1 MIPQELIRKKRDGLE
16 LTLPEIE
23 FLVGGLTSGQLS
35 EGQVAAFA
43 MAVYFQGMTAK
54 ECAGLTRAMMNSG
67 DTLNWKNLDL
77 NGPVLDKHS
86 TGGIGDKV
94 SLMLGPLVAACGGY
108 VPMISGRGLGHT
120 GGTLDKLDS
129 ISGYQTAPDLVK
141 LRQVVKEVGVA
152 IIGQTSELAPADR
165 RLYAIRDVTAT
176 VESIPLI
183 TASILSKKLAAG
195 LDALVMDVKTGSG
208 AFMPTHDQSVALASS
223 IVAVADENGVK
234 TSALLTDMNQVL
246 GLNVGNGLEV
256 LETIKYLKNEKV
268 DPRLDQVTVSLG
280 GELLFLGGLVSSAEE
295 GRARI
300 RNAREDGSGAEYFA
314 RMVTALGGP
323 ADLVEHSDH
332 HLEKAAVVVPVMPK
346 ESGYLV
352 KMDAREIGLA
362 LVHLGGGRTRADQK
376 IDYAVGFENFV
387 DLNDYVSQQQ
397 PIAFVHAR
405 TNSEAEQAIL
415 NILKA
420 CVIADEP
427 EKNIQSNCV
436 YDRIALDQDVEE
448 D

>member
-23 FLVGGLTSGQLS
+23 FLVKGLTSGQLS

-67 DTLNWKNLDL
+67 DTLNWKKLDL

-223 IVAVADENGVK
+223 IVAVADENGLK

-280 GELLFLGGLVSSAEE
+280 GELLFLGGLFSSAEE

-314 RMVTALGGP
+314 RMVAALGGP

-346 ESGYLV
+346 EKGFLV

>member
-1 MIPQELIRKKRDGLE
+1 MIPQELIRKKRDGVE
-16 LTLPEIE
+16 LTMSEIE

-43 MAVYFQGMTAK
+43 MAVYFKGMTAK
-54 ECAGLTRAMMNSG
+54 ECASLTRSMMNSG
-67 DTLNWKNLDL
+67 ESLNLKNLDL
-77 NGPVLDKHS
+77 DGPVLDKHS

-94 SLMLGPLVAACGGY
+94 SLILGPLVAACGGY

-120 GGTLDKLDS
+120 GGTLDKLDA
-129 ISGYQTAPDLVK
+129 IPGYRTAPELAK
-141 LRQVVKEVGVA
+141 FRQVVKQVGVA

-208 AFMPTHDQSVALASS
+208 AFMPTHDQSMALARN
-223 IVAVADENGVK
+223 IVAVADENGVQ

-256 LETIKYLKNEKV
+256 LETIKYLRNEKV

-280 GELLFLGGLVSSAEE
+280 GELLFLGGLVASAKD
-295 GRARI
+295 GRTRI
-300 RNAREDGSGAEYFA
+300 RKAREDGSGAENFA
-314 RMVTALGGP
+314 KMIAALGGP
-323 ADLVEHSDH
+323 ADFIEQFDH
-332 HLEKAAVVVPVMPK
+332 HLEKAALIVPVMPK
-346 ESGYLV
+346 QSGYLV
-352 KMDAREIGLA
+352 KMDARKIGLS
-362 LVHLGGGRTRADQK
+362 LVSLGGGRTRADQI

-397 PIAFVHAR
+397 PIALVHAR
-405 TNSEAEQAIL
+405 TNSGAERAIL

-420 CVIADEP
+420 CVIAEEP